1 MSDWMQTWRM
11 SKENKQDNE
20 ILMKRV
26 AINGFGRIG
35 RTAFRI
41 LTERDGVEVVAINDL
56 TDAET
61 LAHLL
66 KHDTAYRAFNREIS
80 SKESVILVDGKE
92 IPVLSEPDPEKLPWG
107 DMHVDVVLECTGRF
121 VKGDA
126 AGKHITAGAQ
136 KVILSAPGKGSDIP
150 MYLMGVNDEVYQGER
165 IISNASCTTNCLAP
179 VAQVMQQTFG
189 IEKAMMTTVHSY
201 TADQNLQ
208 DGPHKDLRRARAA
221 AQNIVPTTTG
231 AAIAIGEVVP
241 EIRGKFDG
249 LAIRVPTSV
258 VSLTDFTFVLGRDVT
273 EEEVNAALEAASK
286 SDRFKGILEVT
297 NEPLVSSD
305 FIGNPASSTVDLS
318 LTKVVGGN
326 LVKVVAW
333 YDNEWGY
340 SERLVDMAMMV

>member
-1 MSDWMQTWRM
+1 
-11 SKENKQDNE
+11 
-20 ILMKRV
+20 MKRI

-41 LTERDGVEVVAINDL
+41 LSDREGVEVVAVNDL
-56 TDAET
+56 TDAAT

-66 KHDTAYRAFNREIS
+66 KHDTAFRAFAHEVS
-80 SKESVILVDGKE
+80 SKENAIVVDGKE
-92 IPVLSEPDPEKLPWG
+92 IPVISEPDPAKLPWG
-107 DMHVDVVLECTGRF
+107 DMNVDVVLECTGRF
-121 VKGDA
+121 VKGDST
-126 AGKHITAGAQ
+126 GKHITAGAK

-150 MYLMGVNDEVYQGER
+150 MYLMGVNDDTYQGETV
-165 IISNASCTTNCLAP
+165 ISNASCTTNCLAP
-179 VAQVMQQTFG
+179 VAQVIQQMFG

-258 VSLTDFTFVLGRDVT
+258 VSLTDFTFVLSRDVT
-273 EEEVNAALEAASK
+273 AEEVNTALEAASK
-286 SDRFKGILEVT
+286 TDRFKGILEVT

-305 FIGNPASSTVDLS
+305 FIGSPASSTVDLS

-340 SERLVDMAMMV
+340 SERLVDMTLMV

>member
-1 MSDWMQTWRM
+1 MRVFTRI
-11 SKENKQDNE
+11 KF
-20 ILMKRV
+20 LFMKRI

-35 RTAFRI
+35 RTVFRI
-41 LTERDGVEVVAINDL
+41 LSERADAEIVAVNDL
-56 TDAET
+56 SDAAT

-66 KHDTAYRAFNREIS
+66 KHDTAFRTFSHSVS
-80 SKESVILVDGKE
+80 SKEGMLVVDGQD

-107 DMHVDVVLECTGRF
+107 DMRVDVVLECTGRF
-121 VKGDA
+121 VKGEA
-126 AGKHITAGAQ
+126 AEKHITAGAK

-150 MYLMGVNDEVYQGER
+150 MYLMGVNDDAYQGEKV
-165 IISNASCTTNCLAP
+165 ISNASCTTNCLAP
-179 VAQVMQQTFG
+179 VAQVMQQAFG

-258 VSLTDFTFVLGRDVT
+258 VSLTDFTFVLSRDVT
-273 EEEVNAALEAASK
+273 EEEVNAALEVASK
-286 SDRFKGILEVT
+286 TDRFKGILEVT
-297 NEPLVSSD
+297 SEPLVSSD

-340 SERLVDMAMMV
+340 SERLADMTMMV